1 MDPAIQVMT
10 PSSQNHALMQP
21 KLDQNAGL
29 SQALDKALCLFKEN
43 GPNGAM
49 HAIRIARDS
58 MRAARNKFES
68 DADWR
73 RFIDEQIRTHPIFPA
88 LHEDPFI
95 GRAFAKPRGYA
106 GDAVLLDFIY
116 QDPAN
121 RCYATAATARGRASL
136 GFSTN
141 TPAPRAGRTRAWL
154 LANEI
159 DAVCARTEAAEIFS
173 LACGHLR
180 EARHSVELASQ
191 PVGRFLAMDQ
201 DVESLEVVRRDA
213 GPLGVEAAEGSVKS
227 TIARGAGLGR
237 FDFIYAAGLLD
248 YLNDRAAGRLVRA
261 LFGMLKPAGKLW
273 VANFLPD
280 IVDRAFMESFMDWW
294 LIYRTPAQMLELAS
308 GVSEEECSSR
318 RTFVEPEFNIV
329 FLELCA

>member
-1 MDPAIQVMT
+1 MTFSSIHDDAAIPPALEGSV
-10 PSSQNHALMQP
+10 S
-21 KLDQNAGL
+21 K
-29 SQALDKALCLFKEN
+29 ALDGALDLFKEN

-58 MRAARNKFES
+58 MATARKEFES
-68 DADWR
+68 DAGWQT
-73 RFIDEQIRTHPIFPA
+73 FIHEQVRTHPIFSA
-88 LHEDPFI
+88 AHEDPFI

-116 QDPAN
+116 HDPAN
-121 RCYATAATARGRASL
+121 RCYATAATARGRAAL

-141 TPAPRAGRTRAWL
+141 TPAPRAVRNRAWL

-159 DAVCARTEAAEIFS
+159 DALCRRTEDAEILS

-180 EARHSVELASQ
+180 EARESVALASRSA
-191 PVGRFLAMDQ
+191 GRFIAIDQ

-227 TIARGAGLGR
+227 MIARGAGLGR
-237 FDFIYAAGLLD
+237 FDFIYAAGLYD
-248 YLNDRAAGRLVRA
+248 YLNDRTAGRLVST
-261 LFGMLKPAGKLW
+261 LFSMLKPGGKLW
-273 VANFLPD
+273 AANFLPD
-280 IVDRAFMESFMDWW
+280 IIDRAFMESFMDWW

-308 GVSEEECSSR
+308 AVLEQECSSR
-318 RTFVEPEFNIV
+318 RTFVEPESNIV
-329 FLELCA
+329 FLELCR